1 MQTNL
6 EKEVIDVSAASSTE
20 QQNVNVDNRTTTEPS
35 EEDAGAKADSNA
47 SLSDNKPVAENVA
60 LENTAV
66 TTSNT
71 TLVPTPASNQQQQ
84 STFPTTTTT
93 TTTTA
98 TTATTATTTSTP
110 VDNAQVEQP
119 VINRA
124 NEILISKIKQK
135 REIVKRLDEEL
146 YFLRH
151 YNADLIEKE
160 KAIQERMVQRKKDQ
174 QQLLINYN
182 EHIRSRRATDDDPST
197 IRTKLLELKAMIKD
211 LSIDLASQ
219 CDPKVASAAIGSFW
233 INLNEAI
240 AKLGD
245 PIPMKRIVML
255 TEKFLMDV
263 LVQSMNYNTFP
274 GLKISQP
281 YTQLQ
286 FWFDRYDP
294 AFCTRLRQ
302 EVAKAVVAG
311 NTPNSDIQADI
322 AKFNKRM
329 YNSLYSS
336 LLKAYPFMDQHDTR
350 EQDSK
355 KRYSTIIHKM
365 VELASYIGYAIRGQ
379 EVEIAAA
386 AVGEGSEPLDLKT
399 MNDEDNQTSGIIQFC
414 VCPPFVVYGSRI
426 EVLEKARVLCSPLP
440 ANYNKQ

>member
-1 MQTNL
+1 M
-6 EKEVIDVSAASSTE
+6 
-20 QQNVNVDNRTTTEPS
+20 NVDNRITVEPS
-35 EEDAGAKADSNA
+35 EEDIVGKVDSNA
-47 SLSDNKPVAENVA
+47 SLSDNKAVAENVA
-60 LENTAV
+60 LENTTA

-71 TLVPTPASNQQQQ
+71 TLAPTPASNQQQQ
-84 STFPTTTTT
+84 NATPATTTVIPATP
-93 TTTTA
+93 A
-98 TTATTATTTSTP
+98 TTNTSIATATSTP
-110 VDNAQVEQP
+110 VDNAPVEQP

-182 EHIRSRRATDDDPST
+182 EHIRSRRATGDDPST
-197 IRTKLLELKAMIKD
+197 IRTRLLELKAMIKD

-294 AFCTRLRQ
+294 AFSTRLRQ

-336 LLKAYPFMDQHDTR
+336 LLKAYPFMDQHDSR

-355 KRYSTIIHKM
+355 KRYSTIINKM

-414 VCPPFVVYGSRI
+414 VCPPFIVYGSRI

>member
-6 EKEVIDVSAASSTE
+6 EKEVTDVPAASSTE
-20 QQNVNVDNRTTTEPS
+20 QQSVNVDNRTTTEPS
-35 EEDAGAKADSNA
+35 KEGTVAKADSNA
-47 SLSDNKPVAENVA
+47 SLSDNKSVAENA
-60 LENTAV
+60 ELENTTAR
-66 TTSNT
+66 TSNT

-84 STFPTTTTT
+84 IAIPTTTTT
-93 TTTTA
+93 A
-98 TTATTATTTSTP
+98 AATSTL
-110 VDNAQVEQP
+110 VDNAPVEQP

-174 QQLLINYN
+174 QQLLMNYN

-197 IRTKLLELKAMIKD
+197 IRTRLLELKAMIKD
-211 LSIDLASQ
+211 LSIDLANQ

-240 AKLGD
+240 AKLGE

-281 YTQLQ
+281 YSLAQ
-286 FWFDRYDP
+286 
-294 AFCTRLRQ
+294 ARLW
-302 EVAKAVVAG
+302 
-311 NTPNSDIQADI
+311 
-322 AKFNKRM
+322 
-329 YNSLYSS
+329 SLFK
-336 LLKAYPFMDQHDTR
+336 KAY
-350 EQDSK
+350 S
-355 KRYSTIIHKM
+355 
-365 VELASYIGYAIRGQ
+365 
-379 EVEIAAA
+379 
-386 AVGEGSEPLDLKT
+386 
-399 MNDEDNQTSGIIQFC
+399 C
-414 VCPPFVVYGSRI
+414 C
-426 EVLEKARVLCSPLP
+426 C
-440 ANYNKQ
+440 

>member
-6 EKEVIDVSAASSTE
+6 EKEVTDVPTASSTE
-20 QQNVNVDNRTTTEPS
+20 QQNVNVDNRATIEPS
-35 EEDAGAKADSNA
+35 KEGTVAKEDSNVN
-47 SLSDNKPVAENVA
+47 LSDNKLVAENTA
-60 LENTAV
+60 LENTTA
-66 TTSNT
+66 TSNT

-84 STFPTTTTT
+84 IAIPTTTTT
-93 TTTTA
+93 TTAATTVTTA
-98 TTATTATTTSTP
+98 TLTP
-110 VDNAQVEQP
+110 VDNAPVEQP

-182 EHIRSRRATDDDPST
+182 EHIRSRRATDDDPAT
-197 IRTKLLELKAMIKD
+197 IRTRLLELKAMIKD
-211 LSIDLASQ
+211 LSLDLASQ

-302 EVAKAVVAG
+302 EVAKTVVAG

-322 AKFNKRM
+322 TKFNKRM

-336 LLKAYPFMDQHDTR
+336 LLKAYPFMDQHDSR

-355 KRYSTIIHKM
+355 KRYSTVINKM